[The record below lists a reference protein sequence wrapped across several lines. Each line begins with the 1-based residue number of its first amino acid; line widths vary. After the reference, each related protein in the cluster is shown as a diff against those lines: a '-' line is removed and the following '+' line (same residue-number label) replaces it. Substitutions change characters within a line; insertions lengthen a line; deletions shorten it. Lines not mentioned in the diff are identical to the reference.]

1 MGRAITLLEA
11 TINLHYS
18 SVLAASINKIGHQPL
33 RDALSDVVVDKKLS
47 KLMYRLRSA
56 ADHHTAHII
65 PLQYRKKL
73 SFFEELFRPNKSKFY
88 MDSCYI
94 LVDTLDL

>member
-18 SVLAASINKIGHQPL
+18 SVLAASINKIGHQPP

-47 KLMYRLRSA
+47 KLMYRLRST
-56 ADHHTAHII
+56 ADHHTAQII
-65 PLQYRKKL
+65 PLQSRKNGL
-73 SFFEELFRPNKSKFY
+73 FFEKPLTSLNSIW
-88 MDSCYI
+88 I
-94 LVDTLDL
+94 LVA